1 MTARRLRLLLLLAG
15 LLFASL
21 VLLAWS
27 QPWFE
32 LTLDGGQKLEVAGQ
46 RAVPALSALGLA
58 GIALVAVLSIAKQVL
73 RVVLGTIQAAI
84 GLLVV
89 TTALTAAS
97 APLVAS
103 ANLVTQVT
111 GVSGAHSVAALV
123 ARLTETPWP
132 FVAVGA
138 GALLALTGIA
148 VALTASRWPAAT
160 RKYDATR
167 PRDPWDSLS
176 HGDDP
181 TKA

>member
-1 MTARRLRLLLLLAG
+1 MTGRRLRLVILLAG
-15 LLFASL
+15 LLLASL

-32 LTLDGGQKLEVAGQ
+32 LTLGGGQKLEVAGQ
-46 RAVPALSALGLA
+46 QADPALSALGLA
-58 GIALVAVLSIAKQVL
+58 ALALIGALSIATRPL
-73 RVVLGTIQAAI
+73 RVTLGAVQAAI
-84 GLLVV
+84 GLFVV
-89 TTALTAAS
+89 TTALSAAS

-103 ANLVTQVT
+103 ASVITDAT

-123 ARLTETPWP
+123 ASLTETPWP

-138 GALLALTGIA
+138 GALLALTGVA
-148 VALTASRWPAAT
+148 VALTAPRWPAAT
-160 RKYDATR
+160 RKYDAAR
-167 PRDPWDSLS
+167 PKDPWDSLS